1 MIKIVT
7 VTVVKT
13 VIAVNVIVKNVIA
26 KNKNIKKNLK
36 YINKMNFEFILLIFE
51 FTIIIAIITLTI
63 KKTYLIIKTDKIDHF
78 NLNLMF
84 LNIIS
89 IMFFLH
95 YSFYFNLYLYS
106 ITNIILLICNTIYLY
121 YKLRSDLIEFINN
134 NIPIE

>member
-51 FTIIIAIITLTI
+51 FTIIIAIIKLTI

-89 IMFFLH
+89 IMFFLY
-95 YSFYFNLYLYS
+95 YSFYFNFSNTERLLNFFFFLKLKPSIFRTLFSFYYS
-106 ITNIILLICNTIYLY
+106 LLF
-121 YKLRSDLIEFINN
+121 LINK
-134 NIPIE
+134 